1 MGKLGREGIGAS
13 ESTYLWM
20 GKSGRE
26 RIRAR
31 EQHLPRMGKLG
42 RERIRVSEQHSP
54 KDGQGRE
61 GIGAGKGT
69 HQLESA
75 DRWAVRTGGKWS
87 EREHSSMVLWMSK
100 SGREGMGVS
109 KRHSPTGKCRGTV

>member
-1 MGKLGREGIGAS
+1 
-13 ESTYLWM
+13 M

-26 RIRAR
+26 GIRAS

-69 HQLESA
+69 HQL
-75 DRWAVRTGGKWS
+75 
-87 EREHSSMVLWMSK
+87 
-100 SGREGMGVS
+100 
-109 KRHSPTGKCRGTV
+109 GKCRQMGSKDRREME